1 MGGIT
6 EVMQHRVQVGARF
19 YSVTVIQEG
28 ERDWVAVAEV
38 PGGWLVR
45 NARTRQGAL
54 DQWRAAAMDA
64 ARQPAA
70 EPKTKT
76 KAT

>member
-1 MGGIT
+1 
-6 EVMQHRVQVGARF
+6 MQHRVQVGPRF

-45 NARTRQGAL
+45 NGRTRQGVL
-54 DQWRAAAMDA
+54 DQWQAAAMDA
-64 ARQPAA
+64 AQQPAA
-70 EPKTKT
+70 MSKTKRNA
-76 KAT
+76 KADIGA